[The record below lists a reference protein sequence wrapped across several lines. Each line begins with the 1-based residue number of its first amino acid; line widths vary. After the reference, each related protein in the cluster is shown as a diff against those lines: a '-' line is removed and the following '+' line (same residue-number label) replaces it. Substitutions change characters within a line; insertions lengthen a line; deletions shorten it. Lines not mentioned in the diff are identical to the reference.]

1 MKQGRKQ
8 MQQTNAPEREVVF
21 VVGDRFAGFANKPG
35 TVVASELS
43 RALTEGETERFGPE
57 MSFVPGQGLCEDRM
71 RRLLAEAKESRVDA
85 AFDAWEEAMKA
96 PKACGSLTH
105 KRNPENVL
113 IGDPRQLGDG
123 LFEADLRIDDRN
135 EIMSDHVTGQHLQ
148 GMLLVE
154 ACRQTFLAVT
164 EKYFAPTGEQRSYYY
179 VINELNT
186 AYYSFAFP
194 LGAKI
199 TYTINDRSTEDPE
212 RLSFDVSMD
221 VVQTGEVVTRVET
234 SFTAFDSASL
244 KPKEPARREDPGP
257 LASRRR
263 RRGLERDLRAGE
275 SRGGWGHRYGGRW

>member
-1 MKQGRKQ
+1 
-8 MQQTNAPEREVVF
+8 MQQTNGQDRQVVF
-21 VVGDRFAGFANKPG
+21 VVGDRFEGFANKPG

-43 RALTEGETERFGPE
+43 RALKEGETERFG
-57 MSFVPGQGLCEDRM
+57 SGTRFVPGQGLCEDRM
-71 RRLLAEAKESRVDA
+71 RRLLTEAKESRADA

-164 EKYFAPTGEQRSYYY
+164 EKYFTPAGEDRSYYY
-179 VINELNT
+179 VISELNT
-186 AYYSFAFP
+186 AYYSFVFP

-199 TYTINDRSTEDPE
+199 VYAINDGSTEDPE

-221 VVQTGEVVTRVET
+221 VMQAGEVVTRVST

-244 KPKEPARREDPGP
+244 KPKEHRRAEKTLDHSQAAVGEGLSKGIAESVIPAV
-257 LASRRR
+257 ASAA
-263 RRGLERDLRAGE
+263 RGAHGE
-275 SRGGWGHRYGGRW
+275 